1 MKQLFDVLNAK
12 FFRRANASALIMEKE
27 IEEFSSHEIND
38 FLLTNNLIN
47 EIEKLIWKDIVR

>member
-1 MKQLFDVLNAK
+1 VSNAK

-27 IEEFSSHEIND
+27 IEEFSCHEIND

-47 EIEKLIWKDIVR
+47 ETEKLIWKDIVR